1 MKRMDEVFDLPLVG
15 EMNCGEP
22 YLGDAGFYFASFDDE
37 LSYGDGN
44 GLHRAQHAAHAIN
57 HVDSLADALEDLM
70 DWNVKNVWVDEH
82 PAYDRAAKAL
92 AKYRGDK

>member
-1 MKRMDEVFDLPLVG
+1 MKRMDKVFDLPIETSMLVRDIAYG
-15 EMNCGEP
+15 
-22 YLGDAGFYFASFDDE
+22 LLDTADE
-37 LSYGDGN
+37 S
-44 GLHRAQHAAHAIN
+44 AITHAIN